1 MAASSDGGQAI
12 EVVIEKL
19 QEIVD
24 DIQKNGQEYFW
35 KLCAWLD
42 SVLIWDNLWHRWWG
56 RNHIESGIWAE
67 KMYVQ

>member
-24 DIQKNGQEYFW
+24 DIQKNGQDKDFKVCSYYSF
-35 KLCAWLD
+35 
-42 SVLIWDNLWHRWWG
+42 
-56 RNHIESGIWAE
+56 
-67 KMYVQ
+67 M